1 MHCDRFYPSVKI
13 FFSLEDIDDEQ
24 GPFNYCPGSHKITA
38 ARVAAERDLSIH
50 EALMW
55 EGRKTKSIPRCLNWR
70 GTLFHRNIRGA
81 SAGKD
86 PREENSLLVANV
98 TGMHAR
104 GHIAAGHSRKMLRL
118 LYHYV
123 HALYFAQRLIFG
135 LVSTVSLLN

>member
-1 MHCDRFYPSVKI
+1 MGGKENEIDPSLLK
-13 FFSLEDIDDEQ
+13 LE
-24 GPFNYCPGSHKITA
+24 
-38 ARVAAERDLSIH
+38 
-50 EALMW
+50 
-55 EGRKTKSIPRCLNWR
+55 
-70 GTLFHRNIRGA
+70 RNIIPPEHQGRF
-81 SAGKD
+81 K
-86 PREENSLLVANV
+86 REKIRVKKNSLLVANV